1 MNTQMKKELDNKKAK
16 ENIIQNEL
24 LPRIKELAITNVAD
38 LKTKQI
44 TDLAQ
49 EMDYFE
55 DNSQQLNKKLTRI

>member
-1 MNTQMKKELDNKKAK
+1 MKKELDNKKAK